1 MTKQESRFQMSGVQG
16 WRGQFGVIA
25 PSTNT
30 VVETDLSMMRVPGV
44 TVHMGR
50 IAIADKRMGSDSDQ
64 EALQEQI
71 RQEMG
76 AAIARVAT
84 AEIQMLIM
92 GMSAETFW
100 GGADGHQGFLEKV
113 QATAGVPVVTGA
125 DACREALQAL
135 DARRIG
141 VVTPYQQVGDD
152 NVRHYFNDIGVEIVA
167 LRGLRCPTATAI
179 AEVPP
184 HQIAD
189 ACREVAVSGV
199 EAIVQVGTN
208 LSAVRLADTAE
219 SWLGIPM
226 IAINAAV
233 WWCALRK
240 AGLPDVLDGFGPL
253 LRHH

>member
-1 MTKQESRFQMSGVQG
+1 MTGVLG

-30 VVETDLSMMRVPGV
+30 VVEADLSMMHVVGV

-50 IAIADKRMGSDSDQ
+50 IAIADKRMGSDADQ

-71 RQEMG
+71 RNEMN

-84 AEIQMLIM
+84 AEIDLLIM

-100 GGADGHQGFLEKV
+100 GGAQGHEGFLAKV
-113 QATAGVPVVTGA
+113 RAVAGVPVVTGA
-125 DACREALQAL
+125 DACREALEAIG
-135 DARRIG
+135 ATRIG

-152 NVRHYFNDIGVEIVA
+152 NVRHYFSDIGVDVVA
-167 LRGLRCPTATAI
+167 VRGLRCPTATAI

-184 HQIAD
+184 RQIAD
-189 ACREVAVSGV
+189 ACRDVAAAGAD
-199 EAIVQVGTN
+199 AIVQVGTN
-208 LSAVRLADTAE
+208 LSAVRLADSAQH
-219 SWLGIPM
+219 WLGVPM
-226 IAINAAV
+226 IAINAAI
-233 WWCALRK
+233 WWSALRK

-253 LRHH
+253 LARH

>member
-1 MTKQESRFQMSGVQG
+1 MSGVLS

-30 VVETDLSMMRVPGV
+30 VVEGDLSLMRVPGV

-50 IAIADKRMGSDSDQ
+50 IAIADKRMGSNADQ

-71 RQEMG
+71 RREMS
-76 AAIARVAT
+76 AAISRVMT
-84 AEIQMLIM
+84 AEVELLIM

-100 GGADGHQGFLEKV
+100 GGAEGHSGFV
-113 QATAGVPVVTGA
+113 QAVRAEAGVPLITGA
-125 DACREALQAL
+125 DACREALEAL
-135 DARRIG
+135 GVSRIA
-141 VVTPYQQVGDD
+141 VVTPYQEVGDE
-152 NVRHYFNDIGVEIVA
+152 NVRRYFNEIGVDVLA

-184 HQIAD
+184 RQIAE
-189 ACREVAVSGV
+189 ACRELARSGA

-208 LSAVRLADTAE
+208 LSAIRLADSAE
-219 SWLGIPM
+219 TWLGIPM
-226 IAINAAV
+226 IAINAAI
-233 WWCALRK
+233 WWSALRA

-253 LRHH
+253 LRSF